1 MMPARRF
8 TTGAAASV
16 REGEGG
22 QGLLTKSQ
30 SDPCRTEEEAP
41 QPAETQT
48 V

>member
-8 TTGAAASV
+8 TTGAVASAG
-16 REGEGG
+16 EGEGG
-22 QGLLTKSQ
+22 RVLLTKSQ